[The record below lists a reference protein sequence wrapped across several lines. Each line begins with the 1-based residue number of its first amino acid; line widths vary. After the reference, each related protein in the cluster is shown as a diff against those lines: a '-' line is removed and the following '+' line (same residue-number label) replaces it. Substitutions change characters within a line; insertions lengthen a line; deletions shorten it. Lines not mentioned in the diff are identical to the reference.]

1 MENTPLRQRL
11 RFIWEGLDPTLSTI
25 LICLV
30 TIGNITF
37 LSASSGTV
45 VTWVEQSRNLLMAIL
60 IMWVTS
66 RIPIKWLEKISL
78 WVYLAGVVLLL
89 AVTFFGQVKKGARR
103 WLNIGVVI
111 QPSEIM
117 KIAMPMMLAWYFQ
130 RREEMVQLK
139 DFGIALI
146 FLLLPTVLI
155 AKQPDL
161 GTAILVLAAGL
172 YVIILAG
179 LPWKFILP
187 FVGAG
192 VIGILFILIFGNAI
206 CAKGVSWPLLQS
218 YQQHRICTLLNPGSD
233 PLGKGFHT
241 LQSMIAIGSGGAF
254 GKGWM
259 KGTQTHLE
267 FIPEKHTDFIFAVF
281 SEEFGLIG
289 NVVLLILFLL
299 LIQRGLQIASTAPNL
314 YTRLLGGSVTLI
326 FFTYA
331 FVNMGMVSGLLP
343 VVGVPLPFISYG
355 GTALAT
361 LGFGVGIL
369 MSINRGKR
377 LIQT

>member
-1 MENTPLRQRL
+1 MEYTPLRQRL

-130 RREEMVQLK
+130 RREEMV
-139 DFGIALI
+139 
-146 FLLLPTVLI
+146 
-155 AKQPDL
+155 
-161 GTAILVLAAGL
+161 
-172 YVIILAG
+172 
-179 LPWKFILP
+179 
-187 FVGAG
+187 
-192 VIGILFILIFGNAI
+192 
-206 CAKGVSWPLLQS
+206 
-218 YQQHRICTLLNPGSD
+218 
-233 PLGKGFHT
+233 
-241 LQSMIAIGSGGAF
+241 
-254 GKGWM
+254 
-259 KGTQTHLE
+259 
-267 FIPEKHTDFIFAVF
+267 
-281 SEEFGLIG
+281 
-289 NVVLLILFLL
+289 
-299 LIQRGLQIASTAPNL
+299 
-314 YTRLLGGSVTLI
+314 
-326 FFTYA
+326 
-331 FVNMGMVSGLLP
+331 
-343 VVGVPLPFISYG
+343 
-355 GTALAT
+355 
-361 LGFGVGIL
+361 
-369 MSINRGKR
+369 
-377 LIQT
+377 